1 MALTNATT
9 LADYGAGIGTQG
21 ATLKVDATNK
31 RVGVG
36 TDSPAGPEGSLQ
48 VGTGITFFG
57 NTGIVSAIGGKFSG
71 DFTVGGTLTYEDV
84 ANIDAVG
91 IITAQSHVSIA
102 DSILHTGDTDTSI
115 RFPAANTFTV
125 ETAGSEVLRVDS
137 SQRLLVN
144 KTVSTTSNGHSI
156 LQVASTSNDR
166 TIAVHNFEDDA
177 NGPFISLGKS
187 RGTSIN
193 SYTIV
198 QDDDEL
204 GNIDFFGADGTD
216 FNTVGARI
224 QAEVDGIV
232 GVNSLPGRLIFATT
246 SGGANNPTERLRIT
260 SGGDLFVAGTGGM
273 NTTQLNNGNTVNI
286 NGTSS
291 NDGFSVIRYST
302 GYGAYGL
309 NIGRSKSDTLGTNTA
324 VTNGNDLGHVTF
336 YGADG
341 TDFNEAAQITA
352 QVDGTPSDGTDM
364 PGRLIFK
371 TSPDGSATPTER
383 LRIDS
388 SGNLGLGESSSIDAR
403 LHVNSGTDNTTLFLE
418 STDSD
423 VNLGMADNSGSCR
436 LLQSGGNLR
445 FRTGGNANAFG
456 TGDDEKMVLNS
467 SGQLLIGT
475 DTSKEGTSKLQCV
488 SDSDATIFVGST
500 DVDASGQAKI
510 NFAPSNGIA
519 GSQIICVA
527 EEDFSV
533 SANRTGYLKFVTRK
547 DGTLSDQMYLSS
559 DGNLR
564 IGGNSDLGDQ
574 LLQIQGNSDAKAD
587 VIISRSGAS
596 ANQTATLTFAPAN
609 NITGGRIQ
617 CYAEE
622 DFSVGANRTA
632 RMMFLTRKD
641 GTLDE
646 KMRITSDGHVSN
658 KTSGTITSVTT
669 QGWTLGS
676 LSSGGGFIIV
686 KRDSSTPLYVNR
698 GTNDGDLIEL
708 RGQDVK
714 EGAISVSGAT
724 ITYGQFLGSHWGRLE
739 DDSKPEILAGTILET
754 VNKLV
759 EWKVVEFTVDGV
771 QKRQAYNGSAEV
783 GDSATVTY
791 EGTSYSGTIAN
802 EQESL
807 PRNKHVCVKVSDTA
821 ASKAVF
827 GVFLGWDEAPEE
839 NIIGTWND
847 MNIGAIGNYFIRIK
861 SGQSLEIGDLIE
873 SDGSGCGV
881 VQSDDSIRSKTV
893 AKVTSTIPQTV
904 YSDGS
909 FLVTCVLYSG

>member
-115 RFPAANTFTV
+115 RFPSAGTFTV
-125 ETAGSEVLRVDS
+125 STNGTEAARVDS

-144 KTVSTTSNGHSI
+144 KTASTTSNGHSI

-166 TIAVHNFEDDA
+166 AIAVHNFENDA

-187 RGTSIN
+187 RGTSVN

-216 FNTVGARI
+216 FSTIGARI
-224 QAEVDGIV
+224 QAEVDGSP
-232 GVNSLPGRLIFATT
+232 GTNDLPGRLIFATT
-246 SGGANNPTERLRIT
+246 ADGANSPTERLRIDSSGRIGINDPSPSVTLDITGESSGNGEINVKRTSGATCQVQAQSSIAVFGSSSNHRVDFKSNSVTAVTIDTGQRLLLGHTSTQQNQSLQVTTTNGAALGLYKFANNDDGSELTFYTSRNTTKGSHTVVNTSDYLGRIFFRGSDGDEFHRGAEIAVRVDGTPGDNDMPGRIEFHTTADGASSPTERLRIT
-260 SGGDLFVAGTGGM
+260 SGGDIGVGGITNPSFTTGGGIH
-273 NTTQLNNGNTVNI
+273 LKRDYGIGFGDGNNGRPDFQLVTTGGSTLDFRCG
-286 NGTSS
+286 NGADTA
-291 NDGFSVIRYST
+291 DIQMTT
-302 GYGAYGL
+302 GGVLRVG
-309 NIGRSKSDTLGTNTA
+309 GTA
-324 VTNGNDLGHVTF
+324 DLG
-336 YGADG
+336 
-341 TDFNEAAQITA
+341 
-352 QVDGTPSDGTDM
+352 S
-364 PGRLIFK
+364 
-371 TSPDGSATPTER
+371 
-383 LRIDS
+383 
-388 SGNLGLGESSSIDAR
+388 
-403 LHVNSGTDNTTLFLE
+403 
-418 STDSD
+418 
-423 VNLGMADNSGSCR
+423 
-436 LLQSGGNLR
+436 
-445 FRTGGNANAFG
+445 
-456 TGDDEKMVLNS
+456 
-467 SGQLLIGT
+467 
-475 DTSKEGTSKLQCV
+475 
-488 SDSDATIFVGST
+488 
-500 DVDASGQAKI
+500 
-510 NFAPSNGIA
+510 
-519 GSQIICVA
+519 
-527 EEDFSV
+527 
-533 SANRTGYLKFVTRK
+533 
-547 DGTLSDQMYLSS
+547 
-559 DGNLR
+559 
-564 IGGNSDLGDQ
+564 Q
-574 LLQIQGNSDAKAD
+574 LLQIQGSSDGTSD
-587 VIISRSGAS
+587 VIISQSGAS

-609 NITGGRIQ
+609 NVTGGRIQ

-622 DFSVGANRTA
+622 DFSTGANRTA
-632 RMMFLTRKD
+632 RMIFLTRKD
-641 GTLDE
+641 GTLAE
-646 KMRITSDGHVSN
+646 RMRITPDGHVSN

-676 LSSGGGFIIV
+676 YSSGGGFIIV
-686 KRDSSTPLYVNR
+686 KRDSATPLYVNR
-698 GTNDGDLIEL
+698 ATNDGDLIEL

-714 EGAISVSGAT
+714 EGAISVSGNT

-827 GVFLGWDEAPEE
+827 GVFLGWDEGEE
-839 NIIGTWND
+839 EGIIGTWND